1 MKKGVFLLSNVDE
14 SRLQAGFEVLHLSFE
29 NGSDHSI
36 FVQAFN
42 VEALQNPIFHHR
54 HSSLKSL
61 GVDDQLLVVLILLAS
76 EEGEDAFSDRAIL
89 RSIQCGLTQLLLVDV
104 NGLWLGGSPS
114 QVILGLGVFNGFP
127 IGSVSSASV
136 MGAILGVSRH
146 WVEGWRTHNQS

>member
-1 MKKGVFLLSNVDE
+1 
-14 SRLQAGFEVLHLSFE
+14 
-29 NGSDHSI
+29 
-36 FVQAFN
+36 
-42 VEALQNPIFHHR
+42 
-54 HSSLKSL
+54 
-61 GVDDQLLVVLILLAS
+61 
-76 EEGEDAFSDRAIL
+76 
-89 RSIQCGLTQLLLVDV
+89 V